1 MAKHKLMRGFDRGG
15 KEGGGTGRYREVQG
29 GRRIIKG
36 LGRVRTLGLLGFSF
50 ILSVLLVLGINY
62 PATATPR
69 HYTELEFPTL
79 PEVKLPDYISYKLP
93 NGLLVYLVE
102 DHEFP
107 VINGRALVKVGSRW
121 EPANQVGL
129 ASLTGTVMRTGGT
142 QQRTGDELDQS
153 LEQIAANIELFI
165 SRDSGNA
172 YFKSLTKDVDQVF
185 GLFAE
190 TLTQPVFD
198 QEKIEVAKIQVQG
211 HIARR
216 NDSPGRI
223 AYREVNK
230 LIYGADSPY
239 ARSTEYANLDAI
251 DRDTMIK
258 FYQQY
263 FHPNNMILGISGDFD
278 PQQMQKLISEKL
290 GSWQPNSQLQ
300 LPPLPKVD
308 QATTG
313 GLFFIQQPQLTQSF
327 VQLGHLGGMMKDADY
342 GTLDVINNLLNG
354 FGGRLFDEVR
364 SRQGL
369 AYSVY
374 GFWSPNYDYPGVFM
388 AGGQTKSE
396 TTVPLI
402 KGILGEIDRLRTTP
416 MNEAE
421 LNLAKDAT
429 LNSFVFNFQTPGYT
443 LSRLIDYAYY
453 DYPQDF
459 IFQYQ
464 RQVAATTI
472 ADVQR
477 AAKTYLQPEKLVILV
492 VGNKAAIQPP
502 LTTLNSEVKEIN
514 IAIPNAT
521 IPAS

>member
-198 QEKIEVAKIQVQG
+198 QEKIAVAKIQVQG
-211 HIARR
+211 RIARR

-239 ARSTEYANLDAI
+239 ARSTEYANLEAI

-354 FGGRLFDEVR
+354 FGGRLIDELR

-374 GFWSPNYDYPGVFM
+374 SYWSPNYDYPGVFM

-396 TTVPLI
+396 TTVSLI

-416 MNEAE
+416 IAAAE
-421 LNLAKDAT
+421 LNQAKDST

-443 LSRLIDYAYY
+443 LDRLIDYAYY
-453 DYPQDF
+453 NYPQDF

-477 AAKTYLQPEKLVILV
+477 AAKTYLQPEKLVTLV
-492 VGNKAAIQPP
+492 VGNQSAIQPP

-514 IAIPNAT
+514 IVIPKTRLDNR
-521 IPAS
+521 